1 MSDRIRVWRG
11 GELVELDP
19 EEAQIPALPS
29 GSDLDAQ
36 ADTDAARLFAEQGQF
51 SVFARILADLT
62 RRGTDLSEE
71 DARADVRR
79 RYRDHLRAL
88 LGGE

>member
-29 GSDLDAQ
+29 DSDLDAQ
-36 ADTDAARLFAEQGQF
+36 ADAEADRLFEGQEPFSIFARL
-51 SVFARILADLT
+51 LADLT